1 LLQGPVTA
9 VRFIEC
15 QNVVVSASK
24 DTYVK
29 FWDLSNQHCFKTL
42 AGHVT
47 EVWDLVLA
55 HQDSLLITGGADM
68 ELRQFICI
76 SLFKLKL

>member
-1 LLQGPVTA
+1 MTA
-9 VRFIEC
+9 VRFIES

-42 AGHVT
+42 TGHVT
-47 EVWDLVLA
+47 EVWDLVLL
-55 HQDSLLITGGADM
+55 QGDSLLLTGGSDM
-68 ELRQFICI
+68 ELRQALI
-76 SLFKLKL
+76 

>member
-1 LLQGPVTA
+1 VTA
-9 VRFIEC
+9 VRFIES

-42 AGHVT
+42 TGHVT
-47 EVWDLVLA
+47 EVWDLVLL
-55 HQDSLLITGGADM
+55 QGDSLLLTGGSDM
-68 ELRQFICI
+68 ELRQALI
-76 SLFKLKL
+76 